1 MEKTKEEII
10 DTLLVRMMLLD
21 GNETT
26 ELTQEG
32 QQYFKELIAELTK
45 VKYDIRWCGND
56 KCSCHPE
63 SRIKQI
69 LLTKIDLGLFL
80 AREGLFTRIKELIEN
95 YTPVTVYQKG
105 YVE

>member
-26 ELTQEG
+26 ELTQED

-45 VKYDIRWCGND
+45 VK
-56 KCSCHPE
+56 
-63 SRIKQI
+63 
-69 LLTKIDLGLFL
+69 LFKY
-80 AREGLFTRIKELIEN
+80 I
-95 YTPVTVYQKG
+95 
-105 YVE
+105 